1 MSGRASAI
9 ISIFQWQNG
18 GKERISKEAKM
29 LSQKSH
35 KTLPLDIWPDT
46 ILLGPGNT
54 VFLLGTFYCPNKTRG
69 PKTKG

>member
-1 MSGRASAI
+1 
-9 ISIFQWQNG
+9 
-18 GKERISKEAKM
+18 M

-46 ILLGPGNT
+46 ILLGLGNT

-69 PKTKG
+69 PKTKGRGGGNEQLALIELLES